1 MDWYIIPK
9 EEDDLMHYG
18 IKGMKWHNRK
28 ALSNPL
34 VIGASVASK
43 GKEPVARRTGQEIT
57 KPAKSGAK
65 VAKSAVDNKNPKQY
79 KDQVAKILSSN
90 NWKQV
95 GNNYVVQGGKKY
107 YVYRNKKTG
116 QVKRLE
122 ANSVWAYHARK
133 NPNKTR

>member
-1 MDWYIIPK
+1 MEWYIIPK

-28 ALSNPL
+28 TLSNPL
-34 VIGASVASK
+34 AVGASVARK
-43 GKEPVARRTGQEIT
+43 GKEPVARRTGQEMV
-57 KPAKSGAK
+57 KPAKSGSTG
-65 VAKSAVDNKNPKQY
+65 AKSAVDNKNPKQY
-79 KDQVAKILSSN
+79 KDQVAKVLSSKD
-90 NWKQV
+90 WRQV

-116 QVKRLE
+116 QIKRLE

-133 NPNKTR
+133 NPNNRR